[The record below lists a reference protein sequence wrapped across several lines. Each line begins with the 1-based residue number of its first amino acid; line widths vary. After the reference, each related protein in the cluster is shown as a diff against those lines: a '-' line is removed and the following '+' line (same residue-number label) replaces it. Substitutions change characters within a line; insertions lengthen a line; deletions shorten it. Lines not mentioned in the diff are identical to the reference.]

1 MSIDGIT
8 VTEQQVLSHGTG
20 SSAIASRAFY
30 LSSNAIFINHASSNP
45 GVYVAG
51 RVRLA
56 SKPTD
61 AFVAASSFSTFD
73 EALESIPIIKLYDDV
88 ADAVSVGVAEATA
101 SELGTVKTADSY
113 YHSYTNAGSIA
124 VGTLESISI
133 TKPGKYLVLFS
144 ATFAASTSNSSRAN
158 QINIEHEATVIAQSF
173 TQVANTDAASD
184 YGTGTAHAIVD
195 LSASDTLD
203 FKVTTVGSTTIQAYS
218 ITISPMIL
226 TSNTSDSVGTVT

>member
-1 MSIDGIT
+1 MGEASAGYNAFFNSGVIT
-8 VTEQQVLSHGTG
+8 MYTGGTG
-20 SSAIASRAFY
+20 TNDLRVQGRIIIDSASDTFVSADADYST
-30 LSSNAIFINHASSNP
+30 LS
-45 GVYVAG
+45 
-51 RVRLA
+51 
-56 SKPTD
+56 
-61 AFVAASSFSTFD
+61 
-73 EALESIPIIKLYDDV
+73 EAWESIPIIKLYDDV

-144 ATFAASTSNSSRAN
+144 ATFAASTSNSSRGN
-158 QINIEHEATVIAQSF
+158 QVNIEHEATIIAQSF

-184 YGTGTAHAIVD
+184 YGTGTAHVIVD
-195 LSASDTLD
+195 LAASDTLD
-203 FKVTTVGSTTIQAYS
+203 FKVTSVGSTTIQAYS
-218 ITISPMIL
+218 ITISPMVL